1 MSSRLRN
8 NSEVLHVLSKAAPKF
23 RKQLL
28 QQADRD
34 LITAICECCLN
45 VVKGRVPL
53 TTGQKKKL
61 APHKKHLRQLADKRL
76 SHTKRKRLIVQKGGF
91 LGALL
96 APVLKTLGGL
106 FLS

>member
-8 NSEVLHVLSKAAPKF
+8 NSEVLHVLKKAAPKF

-28 QQADRD
+28 KQADKE
-34 LITAICECCLN
+34 LITTICECCLN
-45 VVKGRVPL
+45 VIKGHVRL

-61 APHKKHLRQLADKRL
+61 APHKKHIRQLADKKL
-76 SHTKRKRLIVQKGGF
+76 SHTKRKRLIIQKGGF